1 MKFEPGPW
9 MTTGTG
15 IFLLGVAWLL
25 FWLGPAFPLYEK
37 DPRWAHN
44 FAFALILIMVGIAYY
59 RPSVSTWII
68 SMIASFITIPTELAY
83 WSGMT
88 ATIIELALLALLL
101 IVVAAEWQLKR
112 PLLTPDAKSGFWLKI
127 HLPVLTYLGIAHM
140 PFVFFMVRWTYSAP
154 YLTYLPVEHEYSTTI
169 FNVMIL
175 VLMVLAI
182 AERYVKDI
190 RGFSVTRTGFYW
202 AVLMLIIPL
211 ASIGIFG
218 Q

>member
-1 MKFEPGPW
+1 MKFEPAPW
-9 MTTGTG
+9 LTTGAG

-25 FWLGPAFPLYEK
+25 FWLGPAFNLYEA
-37 DPRWAHN
+37 DARWAHN
-44 FAFALILIMVGIAYY
+44 FAFAIILITVGIAYY
-59 RPSVSTWII
+59 RQSVSTWTI

-88 ATIIELALLALLL
+88 ATLIEVALLALLL
-101 IVVAAEWQLKR
+101 IIVATEWKLKR
-112 PLLTPDAKSGFWLKI
+112 PLFTPGTKAGFWLKI

-140 PFVFFMVRWTYSAP
+140 PLIFFMIRWTHSTP
-154 YLTYLPVEHEYSTTI
+154 YLTYLPIEHEYSTTI
-169 FNVMIL
+169 FNAMIL
-175 VLMVLAI
+175 VLMVIAI
-182 AERYVKDI
+182 AERYVKDF
-190 RGFSVTRTGFYW
+190 RGFSVTRAGFLW